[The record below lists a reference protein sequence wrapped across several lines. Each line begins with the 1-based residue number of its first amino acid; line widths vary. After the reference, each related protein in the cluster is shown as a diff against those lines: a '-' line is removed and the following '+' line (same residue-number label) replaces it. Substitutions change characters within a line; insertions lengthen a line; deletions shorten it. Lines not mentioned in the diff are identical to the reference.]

1 MYNRGNGLALVVR
14 TRAFTAEGWGS
25 VPGGRNKVPQGVWC
39 RQKQKRAN
47 WLCNRMA
54 EWVGEWSVC
63 CIKESNA
70 SEGNSAGLLFP
81 DYSDIKAPHFFFL
94 DHTTRH
100 SSPGIEPVS
109 PAVEAQSPN
118 HQGIPKTLLL
128 KKHSLFYS
136 FIYFI
141 FDCAESLLLHELFSS
156 CGEWGLLS
164 RCVQV
169 SYCGWWLFSVV
180 EHRP

>member
-1 MYNRGNGLALVVR
+1 MYNRGTGLALVVR

-94 DHTTRH
+94 
-100 SSPGIEPVS
+100 V
-109 PAVEAQSPN
+109 
-118 HQGIPKTLLL
+118 
-128 KKHSLFYS
+128 F
-136 FIYFI
+136 
-141 FDCAESLLLHELFSS
+141 SLLLLVSFLSYLLWNSYMHILQMQLYKIYYYFDWKLSS
-156 CGEWGLLS
+156 QLENFGVCLCFFNFIE
-164 RCVQV
+164 V
-169 SYCGWWLFSVV
+169 
-180 EHRP
+180 